1 MRVLSFGALASH
13 ALLRP
18 RSKLALRLV
27 IAPVSTVD
35 LQAWHFNRLVEAADL
50 GTPSYFVS
58 WAKTFFMLPTLR
70 WDKHADKN
78 DMHCPVPVF

>member
-1 MRVLSFGALASH
+1 LWVLSLGALASH

-27 IAPVSTVD
+27 TVPVSMVD
-35 LQAWHFNRLVEAADL
+35 LQEWHFNRLAEAADL

-58 WAKTFFMLPTLR
+58 WANPFFTLPTLR
-70 WDKHADKN
+70 WDKRADKN
-78 DMHCPVPVF
+78 DLHCPGPVF

>member
-1 MRVLSFGALASH
+1 MWVLSLGALASH
-13 ALLRP
+13 TLLRP

-27 IAPVSTVD
+27 TVPVSVVD
-35 LQAWHFNRLVEAADL
+35 LSAWHFNRLSEAADL

-78 DMHCPVPVF
+78 DLHCPGPVF